1 MSARSWQF
9 AKSRTPVQLRMMRS
23 CVAAFNVSLDG
34 NVTPDCAVVILKVSN
49 HGDLSIKQPVRLEL
63 TGFVEHASDA

>member
-1 MSARSWQF
+1 
-9 AKSRTPVQLRMMRS
+9 MMLF

-49 HGDLSIKQPVRLEL
+49 HGDPTIQT
-63 TGFVEHASDA
+63 TGPP